1 MTDYLDLTTEANV
14 LPTIIAA
21 STLGALSSN
30 MALLGLVSRD
40 FDNEFKNEG
49 QTVTVGVRGS
59 LSVNDKSE
67 GSDVT
72 VQAPTMIFPT
82 HVGMNRTIR
91 EARRLLNDF
100 PHTRGDEPQW
110 DKYKDIL
117 AYIFPTHVG
126 MNQLTDL

>member
-72 VQAPTMIFPT
+72 VQAPTMGKVEVTLDKHKEVTFGAEDIAIMLEKPDS
-82 HVGMNRTIR
+82 VAGYADDAAI
-91 EARRLLNDF
+91 ALLEEIE
-100 PHTRGDEPQW
+100 GD
-110 DKYKDIL
+110 L
-117 AYIFPTHVG
+117 AG
-126 MNQLTDL
+126 L